1 MKAAF
6 IGIPRLFA
14 ESGSQQR
21 AATPSQF
28 GLPIPPCLKQN
39 PRMENESD
47 KPVGFQGLVQ
57 WAMTPPQAYM
67 VYFVCLVLIGGLSFY
82 AGTMNPKKIPSA
94 PPAVTAPHG

>member
-1 MKAAF
+1 M
-6 IGIPRLFA
+6 GIPRLFA

-21 AATPSQF
+21 AAHDIAF
-28 GLPIPPCLKQN
+28 GLPIPACLKQN

-94 PPAVTAPHG
+94 PPPAVTAPHG